1 MHLCYQISK
10 FLLKQI
16 PHIFEHDIVPVLAWL
31 VTQRCKPQT
40 INLDLVAERI
50 PRRKRGRGVWMDSAP
65 KKMCKCGGYIY
76 RLDYLYMYVYIYM
89 CKLGLSF
96 FFAIDQSEMLGHF
109 EIAALTSC
117 HWCCRR
123 CQVAIIQ
130 LSHAANWKAAILT
143 VVTMWG
149 PPVISWF
156 INPHEYY
163 SYKYDKL

>member
-65 KKMCKCGGYIY
+65 KKCANVVGISIDLIIYICMYIY
-76 RLDYLYMYVYIYM
+76 IYIYM

-149 PPVISWF
+149 PQ
-156 INPHEYY
+156 
-163 SYKYDKL
+163 L